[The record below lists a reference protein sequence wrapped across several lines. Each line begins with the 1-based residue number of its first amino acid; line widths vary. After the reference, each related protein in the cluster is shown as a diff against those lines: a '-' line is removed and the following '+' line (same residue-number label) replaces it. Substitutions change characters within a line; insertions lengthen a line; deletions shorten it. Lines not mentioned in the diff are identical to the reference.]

1 MEMDLESGNQV
12 WVIGK
17 TVRGE
22 EVGVGGR
29 WVLLRYIKL
38 PQVSVVKVR
47 SVCSNNQLAKT
58 SRVVYL
64 SK

>member
-1 MEMDLESGNQV
+1 MT
-12 WVIGK
+12 GK
-17 TVRGE
+17 TVNGE

-38 PQVSVVKVR
+38 PQVAVVKVG
-47 SVCSNNQLAKT
+47 SVCSNIQLAKT

-64 SK
+64 NK